1 MALARKTG
9 RPAHILHVSTAE
21 ELDYLKDFRDLA
33 TVEVLLNHLTQT
45 DEAYD
50 RLGGYAVMNPPIR
63 DERHMRAAWAAVRT
77 ARWTWWAA
85 TTRRIPAKRRSGP
98 GRARRRG

>member
-1 MALARKTG
+1 MTAAPCKTPSARKTG

-21 ELDYLKDFRDLA
+21 ELEYLKDFRDLA

-50 RLGGYAVMNPPIR
+50 RQLEPIYR
-63 DERHMRAAWAAVRT
+63 GAPSVLVEFT
-77 ARWTWWAA
+77 C
-85 TTRRIPAKRRSGP
+85 AKRL
-98 GRARRRG
+98 RR